1 MKFGAE
7 KVDYMEFGAENALSK
22 LSIINQAKLGNMAE
36 ENMGLGQYNN
46 SSFLMG
52 LGMGQSKL
60 VQSES

>member
-1 MKFGAE
+1 
-7 KVDYMEFGAENALSK
+7 MEFGAENALSK

-36 ENMGLGQYNN
+36 ENMGLGQYHK
-46 SSFLMG
+46 SIFLMG